1 MNINQVGVYTRNSG
15 VKMQTKKSRF
25 LMSCIVLL
33 KTHTENCANQYCY
46 CRGLKGEKRNII
58 EKHEI
63 VKEMRMYE
71 DFKILNI

>member
-1 MNINQVGVYTRNSG
+1 MDINEVGVYTRNSG
-15 VKMQTKKSRF
+15 VKMSIKRSRL

-33 KTHTENCANQYCY
+33 KTHTENCTNQYCY
-46 CRGLKGEKRNII
+46 CRGLKGEKRKII
-58 EKHEI
+58 EKYEI